1 MMELEKKNRKRR
13 IFHMKK
19 RIFSLL
25 VSLAIIFP
33 FAAPAFAAEFAD
45 VPAGSWYASG
55 VSAVADGG
63 IMTGT
68 GNGKFSPTQTVS
80 WAQAVTIAARL
91 HAQNAGSSIAE
102 PADGESWYDPAL
114 RYAKDH
120 ALLPS
125 TCPEGTALLNPM
137 TRKELAYLL
146 AQTGFSLADV
156 NTGALTDISAL
167 PGEFTAAI
175 ETLARGGVM
184 SGKEG
189 GKFDPEGRATRAEL
203 AVTVARLL
211 NPALRTTYDSRQ
223 NISDDTLGNFVCGG
237 VADEAADGYTYC
249 TVDRDETADVLRID
263 KTGKAQVLWT
273 TSEFEPYQV
282 ALFDGYVYLRA
293 RHFGEG
299 SAYYECVM
307 RLPKEGGE
315 PEVLYTG
322 KYGLELYTIYDG
334 KLYVLEQISQ
344 PVNPDSWQYRI
355 SRIENG
361 KATPLGKPLSFEE
374 MIFTDELY
382 GFGGKL
388 FFVRDDGKSCG
399 LYAIDLETGAQSL
412 VYDGNIE
419 EIVFLNNSCYFIPWE
434 NHDYGTK
441 FYRLSL
447 AGGEP
452 ELLFEIPQ
460 AKQSIALRHYRGTF
474 YLIGRNTCNIWSFG
488 LDGVLKPLVKTKTY
502 YFENLNFIDGN
513 MIVSTWEPQWTSPD
527 ITYLY
532 PLSSPTQETTFVKWI
547 DAALAK

>member
-1 MMELEKKNRKRR
+1 
-13 IFHMKK
+13 MKK
-19 RIFSLL
+19 RVFSLL
-25 VSLAIIFP
+25 VSLAVALS
-33 FAAPAFAAEFAD
+33 FAVPAFAAEFTD

-68 GNGKFSPTQTVS
+68 GNGRFSPSQTVS

-91 HAQNAGSSIAE
+91 HAQNAGGSIAE
-102 PADGESWYDPAL
+102 AQEGESWYDPAL
-114 RYAKDH
+114 SYAVDH
-120 ALLPS
+120 KLLPS
-125 TCPEGTALLNPM
+125 TCPEGAALLNPL

-146 AQTGFSLADV
+146 AQTGFSLGDVNNGVLADV
-156 NTGALTDISAL
+156 SSLSE
-167 PGEFTAAI
+167 EFTAAI
-175 ETLARGGVM
+175 ETVAHGGVM

-223 NISDDTLGNFVCGG
+223 NLSDDTLGNFVTGG

-249 TVDRDETADVLRID
+249 TVDRNGTADVLRID
-263 KTGKAQVLWT
+263 KNGKAQVLWT
-273 TSEFEPYQV
+273 TSEYEPYQV
-282 ALFDGYVYLRA
+282 ALFDGYVYMRA

-315 PEVLYTG
+315 PETLYTG

-334 KLYVLEQISQ
+334 KLYVLEQVSQ
-344 PVNPDSWQYRI
+344 PVNSDSWQYRI

-361 KATPLGKPLSFEE
+361 KATPLGKPLSFGE
-374 MIFTDELY
+374 MIYTDELY

-388 FFVRDDGKSCG
+388 YFVRYENSSSGV
-399 LYAIDLETGAQSL
+399 YAIDLETGTQSL
-412 VYDGNIE
+412 VYDGHIN
-419 EIVFLNNSCYFIPWE
+419 EIVFLDNSCYFIPWD

-474 YLIGRNTCNIWSFG
+474 YLLGKNTCNVWSFG
-488 LDGVLKPLVKTKTY
+488 LDGVLKPFIKTETP
-502 YFENLNFIDGN
+502 YFETLSFINGN
-513 MIVSTWEPQWTSPD
+513 MIVSTWEPQWTSPED
-527 ITYLY
+527 TYFY
-532 PLSSPTQETTFVKWI
+532 PLTSNPPKSTFVEWI

>member
-1 MMELEKKNRKRR
+1 MKNRV
-13 IFHMKK
+13 FA
-19 RIFSLL
+19 LL
-25 VSLAIIFP
+25 VSLAIIFA
-33 FAAPAFAAEFAD
+33 FTLPAFAAEFTD

-68 GNGKFSPTQTVS
+68 GNGRFSPTQTVS

-91 HAQNAGSSIAE
+91 HAQQSGGSIAD
-102 PADGESWYDPAL
+102 PAEDESWYDPAL
-114 RYAKDH
+114 SYAKDH
-120 ALLPS
+120 KLLPS
-125 TCPEGTALLNPM
+125 TCPEGTALLDPL

-146 AQTGFSLADV
+146 AQTGFSLGDV
-156 NTGALTDISAL
+156 NNGALTDVSSL
-167 PGEFTAAI
+167 PEEFTAAI
-175 ETLARGGVM
+175 ETVAHGGVM
-184 SGKEG
+184 SGKQG

-223 NISDDTLGNFVCGG
+223 NISDDTLGNFVTGG
-237 VADEAADGYTYC
+237 VADEASDGYTYC
-249 TVDRDETADVLRID
+249 TVDRNETADVLRID

-282 ALFDGYVYLRA
+282 ALFDSYVYMRA
-293 RHFGEG
+293 RHFGDG

-315 PEVLYTG
+315 PETLYTG
-322 KYGLELYTIYDG
+322 KYGIELYTIYDG
-334 KLYVLEQISQ
+334 KLYVLEQVSK
-344 PVNPDSWQYRI
+344 PVDPYEWQYRI
-355 SRIENG
+355 SRVENG
-361 KATPLGKPLSFEE
+361 KATPLGKTLRFGNLT
-374 MIFTDELY
+374 FTDELY
-382 GFGGKL
+382 AFGGKL
-388 FFVRDDGKSCG
+388 FFVRYENSSSGV
-399 LYAIDLETGAQSL
+399 YAIDLETGTQSL
-412 VYDGNIE
+412 VYDGHIE
-419 EIVFLNNSCYFIPWE
+419 EIVFLNNSCYFIPWD

-452 ELLFEIPQ
+452 ELLFELPQ

-474 YLIGRNTCNIWSFG
+474 YLLGKNTCNIWSFG

-502 YFENLNFIDGN
+502 YFETLNFIDGN
-513 MIVSTWEPQWTSPD
+513 MIVSTWEPQWTGPD

>member
-1 MMELEKKNRKRR
+1 
-13 IFHMKK
+13 MKK
-19 RIFSLL
+19 RVFSLL
-25 VSLAIIFP
+25 VSLAVVLS
-33 FAAPAFAAEFAD
+33 FAVPAFAAEFTD

-68 GNGKFSPTQTVS
+68 GNGRFSPSQTVS

-91 HAQNAGSSIAE
+91 HAQNAGGSIAE
-102 PADGESWYDPAL
+102 AQEGESWYDPAL
-114 RYAKDH
+114 SYAVDH
-120 ALLPS
+120 KLLPS
-125 TCPEGTALLNPM
+125 TCPEGAALLNPL

-146 AQTGFSLADV
+146 AQTGFSLGDVNNGALADV
-156 NTGALTDISAL
+156 SSLSE
-167 PGEFTAAI
+167 EFTAAI
-175 ETLARGGVM
+175 ETVAHGGVM

-223 NISDDTLGNFVCGG
+223 NLSDDTLGNFVTGG

-249 TVDRDETADVLRID
+249 TVDRNGTADVLRID
-263 KTGKAQVLWT
+263 KNGKAQVLWT
-273 TSEFEPYQV
+273 TSEYEPYQV
-282 ALFDGYVYLRA
+282 ALFDGYVYMRA

-315 PEVLYTG
+315 PETLYTG

-334 KLYVLEQISQ
+334 KLYVLEQVSQ
-344 PVNPDSWQYRI
+344 PVKPDSWQYRI

-361 KATPLGKPLSFEE
+361 KATPLGKPLSFGE
-374 MIFTDELY
+374 MIYTDELY

-388 FFVRDDGKSCG
+388 YFVRYENSSSGV
-399 LYAIDLETGAQSL
+399 YAIDLETGTQSI

-419 EIVFLNNSCYFIPWE
+419 EIVFLDNSCYFIPWD

-441 FYRLSL
+441 FYRLRL

-452 ELLFEIPQ
+452 EFLFEIPQ

-474 YLIGRNTCNIWSFG
+474 YLLGKNTCNVWSFG
-488 LDGVLKPLVKTKTY
+488 LDGVLKPFIKTETP
-502 YFENLNFIDGN
+502 YFETLSFINGN
-513 MIVSTWEPQWTSPD
+513 MIVSTWSPQWTSPED
-527 ITYLY
+527 TYFY
-532 PLSSPTQETTFVKWI
+532 PLTSNPPKSAFVEWI

>member
-1 MMELEKKNRKRR
+1 
-13 IFHMKK
+13 MKK
-19 RIFSLL
+19 RVFALL
-25 VSLAIIFP
+25 VSLALAVS
-33 FAAPAFAAEFAD
+33 FAVPAFAAEFAD

-68 GNGKFSPTQTVS
+68 GAGKFSPSQTVS

-91 HAQNAGSSIAE
+91 HAQQAGGSIE
-102 PADGESWYDPAL
+102 DPQEGDSWYDPAI

-120 ALLPS
+120 KLLPS
-125 TCPEGTALLNPM
+125 TCPEGAALQSPL

-156 NTGALTDISAL
+156 NNGALTDVSSL
-167 PGEFTAAI
+167 PEEFTAAI
-175 ETLARGGVM
+175 ETVAHGGVM
-184 SGKEG
+184 SGKDG

-223 NISDDTLGNFVCGG
+223 NLSDDTLGNFVCGG

-249 TVDRDETADVLRID
+249 TVDRDETSDVLRID
-263 KTGKAQVLWT
+263 KNGKAQVLWT
-273 TSEFEPYQV
+273 TAEFEPYQV
-282 ALFDGYVYLRA
+282 ALFDGYVYMRA

-315 PEVLYTG
+315 PEILYTG

-334 KLYVLEQISQ
+334 KLYVLEQVSN
-344 PVNPDSWQYRI
+344 PVDPYSWQYRI
-355 SRIENG
+355 SRVENG
-361 KATPLGKPLSFEE
+361 KATPLGKALNFTQRLY
-374 MIFTDELY
+374 TDELY

-388 FFVRDDGKSCG
+388 YFVRYENSSNGV
-399 LYAIDLETGAQSL
+399 YAIDLETGTQSL
-412 VYDGNIE
+412 VYDGRIN
-419 EIVFLNNSCYFIPWE
+419 EIVFLNDSCYFIPWDG
-434 NHDYGTK
+434 HDYGTK
-441 FYRLSL
+441 FYRLNL

-474 YLIGRNTCNIWSFG
+474 YLLGRNTCNIWSFG
-488 LDGVLKPLVKTKTY
+488 LDGVLKPFIKTETS
-502 YFENLNFIDGN
+502 YFETMSFINGS
-513 MIVSTWEPQWTSPD
+513 MIVSTWEPQWTSPEV
-527 ITYLY
+527 TYFY
-532 PLSSPTQETTFVKWI
+532 PLTANPQKSTYVEWI

>member
-1 MMELEKKNRKRR
+1 
-13 IFHMKK
+13 MKK
-19 RIFSLL
+19 RVFSLL
-25 VSLAIIFP
+25 VSLAVVLS
-33 FAAPAFAAEFAD
+33 FAVPAFAAEFTD

-68 GNGKFSPTQTVS
+68 GNGRFSPSQTVS

-91 HAQNAGSSIAE
+91 HAQNAGGSIAE
-102 PADGESWYDPAL
+102 AQEGESWYDPAL
-114 RYAKDH
+114 SYAVDH
-120 ALLPS
+120 KLLPS
-125 TCPEGTALLNPM
+125 TCPEGAALLNPL

-146 AQTGFSLADV
+146 AQTGFSLGDVNNGALADV
-156 NTGALTDISAL
+156 SSLSE
-167 PGEFTAAI
+167 EFTAAI
-175 ETLARGGVM
+175 ETVAHGGVM

-223 NISDDTLGNFVCGG
+223 NLSDDTLGNFVTGG

-249 TVDRDETADVLRID
+249 TVDRNGTADVLRID
-263 KTGKAQVLWT
+263 KNGKAQVLWT
-273 TSEFEPYQV
+273 TSEYEPYQV
-282 ALFDGYVYLRA
+282 ALFDGYVYMRA
-293 RHFGEG
+293 RHFGDG

-315 PEVLYTG
+315 PETLYTG

-334 KLYVLEQISQ
+334 KLYVLEQVSQ
-344 PVNPDSWQYRI
+344 PVNPYDWQYRI
-355 SRIENG
+355 SRVENG
-361 KATPLGKPLSFEE
+361 KATPLGKTLLFDDLTY
-374 MIFTDELY
+374 TDELY

-388 FFVRDDGKSCG
+388 YFLCDTKSATTNLC
-399 LYAIDLETGAQSL
+399 AIDLETGTQSI

-419 EIVFLNNSCYFIPWE
+419 EIVFLDNSCYFIPWD

-474 YLIGRNTCNIWSFG
+474 YLLGKNTCNVWSFG
-488 LDGVLKPLVKTKTY
+488 LDGVLKPFIKTETP
-502 YFENLNFIDGN
+502 YFETLSFVNGN
-513 MIVSTWEPQWTSPD
+513 MIVSTWSPQWTLPED
-527 ITYLY
+527 TYFY
-532 PLSSPTQETTFVKWI
+532 PLTANPPKSTFVEWI

>member
-1 MMELEKKNRKRR
+1 
-13 IFHMKK
+13 MKK
-19 RIFSLL
+19 RVFSLL
-25 VSLAIIFP
+25 VSLAVALS
-33 FAAPAFAAEFAD
+33 FAVPAFAAEFTD

-68 GNGKFSPTQTVS
+68 GNGRFSPSQTVS

-91 HAQNAGSSIAE
+91 HAQNAGGSIAE
-102 PADGESWYDPAL
+102 AQEGESWYDPAL
-114 RYAKDH
+114 SYAVDH
-120 ALLPS
+120 KLLPS
-125 TCPEGTALLNPM
+125 TCPEGAALLNPL

-146 AQTGFSLADV
+146 AQTGFSLGDVNNGALADV
-156 NTGALTDISAL
+156 SSLSE
-167 PGEFTAAI
+167 EFTAAI
-175 ETLARGGVM
+175 ETVAHGGVM

-223 NISDDTLGNFVCGG
+223 NLSDDTLGNFVTGG

-249 TVDRDETADVLRID
+249 TVDRNGTADVLRID
-263 KTGKAQVLWT
+263 KNGRAQVLWT
-273 TSEFEPYQV
+273 TSEYEPYQV
-282 ALFDGYVYLRA
+282 ALFDGYVYMRA
-293 RHFGEG
+293 RHFGDG

-315 PEVLYTG
+315 PETLYTG

-334 KLYVLEQISQ
+334 KLYVLEQVSQ
-344 PVNPDSWQYRI
+344 PVNPYDWQYRI
-355 SRIENG
+355 SRVENG
-361 KATPLGKPLSFEE
+361 KATPLGKTLLFDDLTY
-374 MIFTDELY
+374 TDELY

-388 FFVRDDGKSCG
+388 YFLCDTKSATTNLC
-399 LYAIDLETGAQSL
+399 AIDLETGTQSI

-419 EIVFLNNSCYFIPWE
+419 EIVFLDNSCYFIPWD

-441 FYRLSL
+441 FYRLRL

-474 YLIGRNTCNIWSFG
+474 YLLGKNTCNVWSFG
-488 LDGVLKPLVKTKTY
+488 LDGVLKPFIKTETP
-502 YFENLNFIDGN
+502 YFETLSFVNGN
-513 MIVSTWEPQWTSPD
+513 MIVSTWEPQWTSPED
-527 ITYLY
+527 TYFY
-532 PLSSPTQETTFVKWI
+532 PLTANPPKSTFVAWI

>member
-1 MMELEKKNRKRR
+1 
-13 IFHMKK
+13 MKK
-19 RIFSLL
+19 RVFALL
-25 VSLAIIFP
+25 VSLALAVS
-33 FAAPAFAAEFAD
+33 FAVPAFAAEFAD

-68 GNGKFSPTQTVS
+68 GNGKFSPSQTVS

-91 HAQNAGSSIAE
+91 HAQQAGGSIE
-102 PADGESWYDPAL
+102 DPQEGESWYDPAL
-114 RYAKDH
+114 SYAVDH
-120 ALLPS
+120 KLLPS
-125 TCPEGTALLNPM
+125 TCPEGAALLNPL

-146 AQTGFSLADV
+146 AQTGFSLGDVNNGALADV
-156 NTGALTDISAL
+156 SSLSE
-167 PGEFTAAI
+167 EFTAAI
-175 ETLARGGVM
+175 ETVAHGGVM

-223 NISDDTLGNFVCGG
+223 NLSDDTLGNFVTGG

-249 TVDRDETADVLRID
+249 TVDRSETADVLRID
-263 KTGKAQVLWT
+263 KNGKAQVLWT
-273 TSEFEPYQV
+273 TAEFEPYQV
-282 ALFDGYVYLRA
+282 ALFDGYVYMRA
-293 RHFGEG
+293 RHFGDG

-307 RLPKEGGE
+307 RLPKEGSE
-315 PEVLYTG
+315 PETLYTG

-334 KLYVLEQISQ
+334 KLYVLEQVSQ
-344 PVNPDSWQYRI
+344 PVNPYDWQYRI
-355 SRIENG
+355 SRVENG
-361 KATPLGKPLSFEE
+361 KATPLGKTLLFDDLTY
-374 MIFTDELY
+374 TDELY

-388 FFVRDDGKSCG
+388 YFLCDTKSATTNLC
-399 LYAIDLETGAQSL
+399 AIDLETGTQSI

-419 EIVFLNNSCYFIPWE
+419 EIVFLDNSCYFIPWD

-474 YLIGRNTCNIWSFG
+474 YLLGKNTCNVWSFG
-488 LDGVLKPLVKTKTY
+488 LDGVLNPFIKTETP
-502 YFENLNFIDGN
+502 YFETLSFVNGN
-513 MIVSTWEPQWTSPD
+513 MIVSTWEPQWTSPED
-527 ITYLY
+527 TYFY
-532 PLSSPTQETTFVKWI
+532 PLTSNPPKSTFVEWI

>member
-1 MMELEKKNRKRR
+1 
-13 IFHMKK
+13 MKK
-19 RIFSLL
+19 RVFALL
-25 VSLAIIFP
+25 VSLAIAVS
-33 FAAPAFAAEFAD
+33 FAVPAFAAEFAD
-45 VPAGSWYASG
+45 VPAGSWYAAG
-55 VSAVADGG
+55 VSAVADRG

-68 GNGKFSPTQTVS
+68 GNGRFSPSQTVS

-91 HAQNAGSSIAE
+91 HAQQTGGSIEDALE
-102 PADGESWYDPAL
+102 GESRYDPAV
-114 RYAKDH
+114 RYAKEH
-120 ALLPS
+120 KLLPS
-125 TCPEGTALLNPM
+125 TCPEGAALLSPL

-146 AQTGFSLADV
+146 AQTGFSLGDV
-156 NTGALTDISAL
+156 NNGALTDVSQLAE
-167 PGEFTAAI
+167 EFTAAI
-175 ETLARGGVM
+175 ETIAHGGVM

-223 NISDDTLGNFVCGG
+223 NISDDTLGNFICGG

-249 TVDRDETADVLRID
+249 TVDRDGTADVLRID
-263 KTGKAQVLWT
+263 KNGKAQVLWT
-273 TSEFEPYQV
+273 TAEFEPYQV
-282 ALFDGYVYLRA
+282 ALFDGYVYMRA

-315 PEVLYTG
+315 PEILYTG

-334 KLYVLEQISQ
+334 KLYVLEQVSK
-344 PVNPDSWQYRI
+344 PVDPYSWQYRI
-355 SRIENG
+355 SRVENG
-361 KATPLGKPLSFEE
+361 IATPLGKALDFTQRLY
-374 MIFTDELY
+374 TDELY

-388 FFVRDDGKSCG
+388 YFVRYESSSSGV
-399 LYAIDLETGAQSL
+399 YAIDLETGAQSL
-412 VYDGNIE
+412 VYDGRIN

-441 FYRLSL
+441 FYRLDL

-460 AKQSIALRHYRGTF
+460 ARQSIALRHYRGTF
-474 YLIGRNTCNIWSFG
+474 YLLGRNTCNIWSFG
-488 LDGVLKPLVKTKTY
+488 LDGVLKPFIKTKTS
-502 YFENLNFIDGN
+502 YFETMSFINGS
-513 MIVSTWEPQWTSPD
+513 MIVSTWEPQWTSPED
-527 ITYLY
+527 TYFY
-532 PLSSPTQETTFVKWI
+532 PLTANPQKSTYVEWI

>member
-1 MMELEKKNRKRR
+1 
-13 IFHMKK
+13 MKK
-19 RIFSLL
+19 RVFSLL
-25 VSLAIIFP
+25 VSLAVALS
-33 FAAPAFAAEFAD
+33 FAVPAFAAEFTD

-68 GNGKFSPTQTVS
+68 GNGRFSPSQTVS

-91 HAQNAGSSIAE
+91 HAQNAGGSIAE
-102 PADGESWYDPAL
+102 AQEGESWYDPAL
-114 RYAKDH
+114 SYAVDH
-120 ALLPS
+120 KLLPS
-125 TCPEGTALLNPM
+125 TCPEGAALLNPL

-146 AQTGFSLADV
+146 AQTGFSLGDVNNGALADV
-156 NTGALTDISAL
+156 SSLSE
-167 PGEFTAAI
+167 EFTAAI
-175 ETLARGGVM
+175 ETVAHGGVM

-223 NISDDTLGNFVCGG
+223 NLSDDTLGNFVTGG

-249 TVDRDETADVLRID
+249 TVDRNGTADVLRID
-263 KTGKAQVLWT
+263 KNGKAQVLWT
-273 TSEFEPYQV
+273 TSEYEPYQV
-282 ALFDGYVYLRA
+282 ALFDGYVYMRA
-293 RHFGEG
+293 RHFGDG

-315 PEVLYTG
+315 PETLYTG

-334 KLYVLEQISQ
+334 KLYVLEQVSQ
-344 PVNPDSWQYRI
+344 PVNPYDWQYRI
-355 SRIENG
+355 SRVENG
-361 KATPLGKPLSFEE
+361 KATPLGKTLLFDDLTY
-374 MIFTDELY
+374 TDELY

-388 FFVRDDGKSCG
+388 YFLCDTKSATTNLC
-399 LYAIDLETGAQSL
+399 AIDLETGTQSI

-419 EIVFLNNSCYFIPWE
+419 EIVFLDNSCYFIPWD

-474 YLIGRNTCNIWSFG
+474 YLLGKNTCNVWSFG
-488 LDGVLKPLVKTKTY
+488 LDGVLNPFIKTETP
-502 YFENLNFIDGN
+502 YFETLSFVNGN
-513 MIVSTWEPQWTSPD
+513 MIVSTWEPQWTSPED
-527 ITYLY
+527 TYFY
-532 PLSSPTQETTFVKWI
+532 PLTANPPKSTFVAWI

>member
-1 MMELEKKNRKRR
+1 
-13 IFHMKK
+13 MKK
-19 RIFSLL
+19 RVFSLL
-25 VSLAIIFP
+25 VSLAVALS
-33 FAAPAFAAEFAD
+33 FAVPAFAAEFTD

-68 GNGKFSPTQTVS
+68 GNGRFSPSQTVS

-91 HAQNAGSSIAE
+91 HAQNAGGSIAE
-102 PADGESWYDPAL
+102 AQEGESWYDPAL
-114 RYAKDH
+114 SYAVDH
-120 ALLPS
+120 KLLPS
-125 TCPEGTALLNPM
+125 TCPEGAALLNPL

-146 AQTGFSLADV
+146 AQTGFSLGDVNNGALADV
-156 NTGALTDISAL
+156 SSLSE
-167 PGEFTAAI
+167 EFTAAI
-175 ETLARGGVM
+175 ETVAHGGVM

-223 NISDDTLGNFVCGG
+223 NLSDDTLGNFVTGG

-249 TVDRDETADVLRID
+249 TVDRNGTADVLRID
-263 KTGKAQVLWT
+263 KNGKAQVLWT
-273 TSEFEPYQV
+273 TSEYEPYQV
-282 ALFDGYVYLRA
+282 ALFDGYVYMRA

-307 RLPKEGGE
+307 RLPKEGGK
-315 PEVLYTG
+315 PETLYTG

-334 KLYVLEQISQ
+334 KLYVLEQVSQ
-344 PVNPDSWQYRI
+344 PVNPYDWQYRI
-355 SRIENG
+355 SRVENG
-361 KATPLGKPLSFEE
+361 KATPLGKTLLFDDLTY
-374 MIFTDELY
+374 TDELY

-388 FFVRDDGKSCG
+388 YFLCDSKSATTNLC
-399 LYAIDLETGAQSL
+399 AIDLETGTQSI

-419 EIVFLNNSCYFIPWE
+419 EIVFLDNSCYFIPWD

-474 YLIGRNTCNIWSFG
+474 YLLGKNTCNVWSFG
-488 LDGVLKPLVKTKTY
+488 LDGVLKPFIKTETP
-502 YFENLNFIDGN
+502 YFETLSFVNGN
-513 MIVSTWEPQWTSPD
+513 MIVSTWSPQWTLPED
-527 ITYLY
+527 TYFY
-532 PLSSPTQETTFVKWI
+532 PLTANPPKSTFVEWI

>member
-1 MMELEKKNRKRR
+1 
-13 IFHMKK
+13 MKK
-19 RIFSLL
+19 RVFSLL
-25 VSLAIIFP
+25 VSLAVVLS
-33 FAAPAFAAEFAD
+33 FAVPAFAAEFTD

-68 GNGKFSPTQTVS
+68 GNGRFSPSQTVS

-91 HAQNAGSSIAE
+91 HAQNAGGSIAE
-102 PADGESWYDPAL
+102 AQEGERWYDPAL
-114 RYAKDH
+114 SYAVDH
-120 ALLPS
+120 KLLPS
-125 TCPEGTALLNPM
+125 TCPEGAALLNPL

-146 AQTGFSLADV
+146 AQTGFSLGDVNNGALADV
-156 NTGALTDISAL
+156 SSLSE
-167 PGEFTAAI
+167 EFTAAI
-175 ETLARGGVM
+175 ETVAHGGVM

-223 NISDDTLGNFVCGG
+223 NLSDDTLGNFVTGG

-249 TVDRDETADVLRID
+249 TVDRNGTADVLRID
-263 KTGKAQVLWT
+263 KNGKAQVLWT
-273 TSEFEPYQV
+273 TSEYEPYQV
-282 ALFDGYVYLRA
+282 ALFDGYVYMRA
-293 RHFGEG
+293 RHFGDG

-315 PEVLYTG
+315 PETLYTG

-334 KLYVLEQISQ
+334 KLYVLEQVSQ
-344 PVNPDSWQYRI
+344 PVNPYDWQYRI
-355 SRIENG
+355 SRVENG
-361 KATPLGKPLSFEE
+361 KATPLGKTLLFDDLTY
-374 MIFTDELY
+374 TDELY

-388 FFVRDDGKSCG
+388 YFLCDTKSATTNLC
-399 LYAIDLETGAQSL
+399 AIDLETGTQSI

-419 EIVFLNNSCYFIPWE
+419 EIVFLDNSCYFIPWD

-441 FYRLSL
+441 FYRLRL

-474 YLIGRNTCNIWSFG
+474 YLLGKNTCNVWSFG
-488 LDGVLKPLVKTKTY
+488 LDGVLNPFIKTETP
-502 YFENLNFIDGN
+502 YFETLSFVNGN
-513 MIVSTWEPQWTSPD
+513 MIVSTWEPQWTSPED
-527 ITYLY
+527 TYFY
-532 PLSSPTQETTFVKWI
+532 PLTSNPPKSTFVEWI

>member
-1 MMELEKKNRKRR
+1 
-13 IFHMKK
+13 MKK
-19 RIFSLL
+19 RVFSLL
-25 VSLAIIFP
+25 VSLAVALS
-33 FAAPAFAAEFAD
+33 FAVPAFAAEFTD

-68 GNGKFSPTQTVS
+68 GNGRFSPSQTVS

-91 HAQNAGSSIAE
+91 HAQNAGGSIAE
-102 PADGESWYDPAL
+102 AQEGESWYDPAL
-114 RYAKDH
+114 SYAVDH
-120 ALLPS
+120 KLLPS
-125 TCPEGTALLNPM
+125 TCPEGAALLNPL

-146 AQTGFSLADV
+146 AQTGFSLGDVNNGALADV
-156 NTGALTDISAL
+156 SSLSE
-167 PGEFTAAI
+167 EFTAAI
-175 ETLARGGVM
+175 ETVAHGGVM

-223 NISDDTLGNFVCGG
+223 NLSDDTLGNFVTGG

-249 TVDRDETADVLRID
+249 TVDRNGTADVLRID
-263 KTGKAQVLWT
+263 KNGRAQVLWT
-273 TSEFEPYQV
+273 TSEYEPYQV
-282 ALFDGYVYLRA
+282 ALFDGYVYMRA
-293 RHFGEG
+293 RHFGDG

-315 PEVLYTG
+315 PETLYTG

-334 KLYVLEQISQ
+334 KLYVLEQVSQ
-344 PVNPDSWQYRI
+344 PVNPYDWQYRI
-355 SRIENG
+355 SRVENG
-361 KATPLGKPLSFEE
+361 KATPLGKTLLFDDLTY
-374 MIFTDELY
+374 TDELY

-388 FFVRDDGKSCG
+388 YFLCDTKSATTNLC
-399 LYAIDLETGAQSL
+399 AIDLETGTQSI

-419 EIVFLNNSCYFIPWE
+419 EIVFLDNSCYFIPWD

-441 FYRLSL
+441 FYRLRL

-474 YLIGRNTCNIWSFG
+474 YLLGKNTCNVWSFG
-488 LDGVLKPLVKTKTY
+488 LDGVLKPFIKTETP
-502 YFENLNFIDGN
+502 YFETLSFVNGN
-513 MIVSTWEPQWTSPD
+513 MIVSTWSPQWTLPED
-527 ITYLY
+527 TYFY
-532 PLSSPTQETTFVKWI
+532 PLTSNPPKSTFVEWI